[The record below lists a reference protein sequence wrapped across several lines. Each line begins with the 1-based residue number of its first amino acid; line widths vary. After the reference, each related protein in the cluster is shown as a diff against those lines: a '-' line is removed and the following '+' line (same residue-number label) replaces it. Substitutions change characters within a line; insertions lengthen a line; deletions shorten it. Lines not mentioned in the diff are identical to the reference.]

1 MREKEREECERIIVA
16 SESIVCTKGDLQ
28 RGSQWFGWLYEL
40 MLSLFIISDVCSE
53 GGPVMGIKR
62 LFETSWSR
70 RKVSICWVELTQWT
84 Q

>member
-1 MREKEREECERIIVA
+1 MSVCMREKEREECERIIVA

-62 LFETSWSR
+62 
-70 RKVSICWVELTQWT
+70 
-84 Q
+84 